1 MTATQQVVENVTAQ
15 TDPTV
20 VIGKVLVRAKR
31 IIWDIPIAIKAQ
43 SIAARDKG
51 QETDEYMKLVVCRRL
66 IRRNQT
72 KVVADDATPTQVYDA
87 VQKIKKLAAEK
98 EAFLAAVRLA
108 GEDFRVRV
116 KELKSEMEQEKSE
129 LAKDYASEVITALLQ

>member
-31 IIWDIPIAIKAQ
+31 IIWDIPTAIKAQ
-43 SIAARDKG
+43 MNAARDKG

-72 KVVADDATPTQVYDA
+72 KVVADDATPTQVCEA

-108 GEDFRVRV
+108 GEEHHVRV
-116 KELKSEMEQEKSE
+116 
-129 LAKDYASEVITALLQ
+129 

>member
-31 IIWDIPIAIKAQ
+31 IIWDIPTAIKAQ
-43 SIAARDKG
+43 MNAARDKG

-66 IRRNQT
+66 VRRNQT
-72 KVVADDATPTQVYDA
+72 KVIADDATPTQVYEA
-87 VQKIKKLAAEK
+87 VQKIKKLTAEK

-108 GEDFRVRV
+108 GEEHHVRV